1 MIQIHSNARGIY
13 QAEDSNSLE
22 WGRQRL
28 RGRFEFAR
36 IRGGGSVR
44 VGDSTSLDWVSL
56 WLQAMIQIHSNARG
70 IYRAEDSNSLEWG
83 RERLRGRFESAQ
95 MWELEI
101 VGDDSNTLECGR
113 ERERDR
119 AGDCDRLWLAPT
131 DILLTCTYWLLFYY
145 ADAGRGLL
153 TEKIGAIYS
162 EITSWWTLA
171 LA

>member
-1 MIQIHSNARGIY
+1 MREVFIERKIRIPSNEGHRDCVV
-13 QAEDSNSLE
+13 DSNPLE
-22 WGRQRL
+22 FG
-28 RGRFEFAR
+28 
-36 IRGGGSVR
+36 GGGSVR
-44 VGDSTSLDWVSL
+44 EGDSTSLEWVSL
-56 WLQAMIQIHSNARG
+56 WLQAMVKIHSNARG

-113 ERERDR
+113 ERDR

-131 DILLTCTYWLLFYY
+131 HILLTCTYWLLFYY